1 MSSREDLTPET
12 PKGDAHVVCEKMH
25 TYTGGD
31 ALPSVV
37 ALRARKMG
45 IDYRELSTE
54 TVHIPRDMKVFKNG
68 CNIELA
74 LAENQGAIAL
84 PGTTEDSH
92 HLKEWETF
100 TRALLIF
107 HSCISDLTLCISAVR
122 RSPGLFYQSITLRSG
137 KARIDVEVSAYTA
150 PYRDFMLP
158 FVCHLFRLRNPD
170 ETEIQTYNLPDYD
183 DMDLREHICPEHLIQ
198 NDSPRLNDSRIV
210 KIIEVAMSIPSL
222 VEFRV
227 EVDNTISV
235 PDDLPDIGA
244 FVTSSGSSEL
254 RRLRYDVDVGCAPLL
269 QCAHLQDTTC
279 GQHLDTSLLPK
290 LCARREIT
298 GSKRDLV
305 PFSVELGNSN
315 YISSSLYISLR
326 RDGDPSD

>member
-1 MSSREDLTPET
+1 MR
-12 PKGDAHVVCEKMH
+12 

-54 TVHIPRDMKVFKNG
+54 TVHIPRDIKVFKNG

-74 LAENQGAIAL
+74 LAKNQGAIAL
-84 PGTTEDSH
+84 PGTAEDSRARQALVSSSFVCRLDALKFTPRQQDVCVTVGNISKCGTSLSEFLQLH
-92 HLKEWETF
+92 HLTEWETF

-107 HSCISDLTLCISAVR
+107 HSCISDLTLRISAVR
-122 RSPGLFYQSITLRSG
+122 RSPGLFYQSVTLRSG

-158 FVCHLFRLRNPD
+158 FVCHLFSWRNPN

-210 KIIEVAMSIPSL
+210 RIIEVAISIPSL
-222 VEFRV
+222 FEF
-227 EVDNTISV
+227 
-235 PDDLPDIGA
+235 
-244 FVTSSGSSEL
+244 
-254 RRLRYDVDVGCAPLL
+254 
-269 QCAHLQDTTC
+269 
-279 GQHLDTSLLPK
+279 
-290 LCARREIT
+290 
-298 GSKRDLV
+298 
-305 PFSVELGNSN
+305 
-315 YISSSLYISLR
+315 
-326 RDGDPSD
+326 